1 MSLQDTMEEEI
12 RYLAKPGQRTLK
24 EVSTWLGL
32 KDWEE
37 INWESKV
44 RLKGTFYFC
53 HLYSVFQ
60 FCVCVFPQDVFMVCT

>member
-32 KDWEE
+32 KD
-37 INWESKV
+37 
-44 RLKGTFYFC
+44 
-53 HLYSVFQ
+53 
-60 FCVCVFPQDVFMVCT
+60 